1 MLPSVDNTHVEKPS
15 LLAVIVS
22 VLAAMFGVQTE
33 ANRKRDFNKGNP
45 LLFIG
50 IGVVFAVLFVLGLV
64 LLVNTILAS

>member
-1 MLPSVDNTHVEKPS
+1 MLPSVDNTHVEKPG

>member
-1 MLPSVDNTHVEKPS
+1 MLPSVDNTHVEKHG

>member
-1 MLPSVDNTHVEKPS
+1 MLPSVDNTHVEKPGF
-15 LLAVIVS
+15 LAVIVS

>member
-1 MLPSVDNTHVEKPS
+1 MLPSVDNTHVEKPG

-33 ANRKRDFNKGNP
+33 ANRKRDFNNGNP